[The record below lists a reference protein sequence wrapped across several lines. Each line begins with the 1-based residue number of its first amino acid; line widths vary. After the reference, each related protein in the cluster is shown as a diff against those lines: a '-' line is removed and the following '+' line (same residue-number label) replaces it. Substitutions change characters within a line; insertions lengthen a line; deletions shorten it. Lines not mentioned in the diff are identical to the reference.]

1 MFDYGDIPKKDPYFK
16 ECLEA
21 EFFENSQY
29 EKYVKVKEGDVVVDI
44 GASIGPFLYTIKD
57 RNPSQVIAVEPMPA
71 YHNLLLKNSVIQGLP
86 SLKLH
91 RNAIGANDGDI
102 LDLEWSSEREKVE
115 TISFN
120 TIISENN
127 LSHIDFLK
135 LDCEGGEY
143 DVFSEDNVPFLLTV
157 PKIVTEFHLHGNI
170 GKAKFR
176 EFRDIFLKAFPNH
189 EVYSIDGVN
198 IKWDLWNEH
207 FLEYYQEILIY
218 IDNIFKNCCKFII

>member
-1 MFDYGDIPKKDPYFK
+1 MKKYILLTFAFVCFAILNAQEIEFGEVSK
-16 ECLEA
+16 AELEEKQHPQDSEA
-21 EFFENSQY
+21 AAAILYENI
-29 EKYVKVKEGDVVVDI
+29 YVT
-44 GASIGPFLYTIKD
+44 FRY
-57 RNPSQVIAVEPMPA
+57 
-71 YHNLLLKNSVIQGLP
+71 IQGQGFQVETNVH
-86 SLKLH
+86 K
-91 RNAIGANDGDI
+91 RIKIYTKDGFDMANHSIPLYKGG
-102 LDLEWSSEREKVE
+102 SEREKVE